1 MTIAICSTRV
11 VAGLLALL
19 ASFGASAVDPETE
32 SLRELELRYRF
43 DASTRLHA
51 SVSFASDN
59 LRSFRESAFG
69 IALDRRLAERWSIRV
84 GGR

>member
-1 MTIAICSTRV
+1 MCSTRV

-32 SLRELELRYRF
+32 SSRELEVRYRF

-69 IALDRRLAERWSIRV
+69 VALDRRLAERWSIRV